1 MINPTFHTSS
11 QKTMLKPNKHSI
23 GITTLGEKGQVVI
36 PSEIRNNLKLKKGDK
51 LIVFAKDEDMI
62 GIAKVSN
69 LEKFASHLST
79 IQNIIQKLKTKK

>member
-1 MINPTFHTSS
+1 
-11 QKTMLKPNKHSI
+11 MLKPNKHSI